1 MAGEVGLLK
10 FMKPMRR
17 LHTTDIQAA
26 VLWGVAG
33 GTTALWIVQVNK
45 SLIFLPILDLLLFAL
60 LLFELDGPFLV
71 RRNN

>member
-17 LHTTDIQAA
+17 LQTTDIQSA

-45 SLIFLPILDLLLFAL
+45 SLILDLRLFAL
-60 LLFELDGPFLV
+60 LPFELERPFLV